1 MPSLLT
7 AARDLERLR
16 QIAYV
21 LVRHGFGELVQRA
34 GWANQLGMGKKP
46 ELGDEKAIG
55 MPQRIRLVLTELGP
69 SFVKLGQIASTRA
82 DLLPLDIIEELQK
95 LQDDVPPVP
104 FEQVKPVLERELGG
118 TVEEIY
124 EWLDERPLASASI
137 GQVHRAKL
145 RSPDGP
151 IDVVVKLQRPNIK
164 DVIERDVDL
173 LHWMARAIER
183 SIPES
188 RIYSPSKLVAEF
200 DRAITAELDF
210 TLEADN
216 ADKFAKNFRDFE
228 AGIAVFPAVHRQA
241 SSRRVL
247 TLQFLDGKKVLAAV
261 EAGADGE
268 KIAKHAVAIMIKQVF
283 EDGFFHADPHPGNII
298 IQGTNEQPIIAMIDL
313 GLVGRLTPQLRDK
326 TVDLMVAAAS
336 EDVRAIADALFAIGT
351 PTKKI
356 DRREF
361 EAEVALLSDKYLGK
375 KLKDIQLSDLL
386 RDLVNGSQKY
396 GLEVPADF
404 VLVGKALMTVEG
416 IGKQIYPELDVF
428 EEVKPYFLRLVWMR
442 YSPEKLSQELV
453 RGMSRLGG
461 AAADMPMQIAEIFED
476 LRRGDLSIRTIDRE
490 LPGALDRLGRRVF
503 SGLVVSVCILAGAYL
518 LAQKYQLPGTALLTV
533 GTLWA
538 ASHSALVAWLG
549 RKRREP

>member
-7 AARDLERLR
+7 AVRDLDRLR
-16 QIAYV
+16 QIAGV
-21 LVRHGFGELVQRA
+21 LARHGFGEIVQRV
-34 GWANQLGMGKKP
+34 GLGPQPSVAKRG
-46 ELGDEKAIG
+46 EEEARSVGLGS
-55 MPQRIRLVLTELGP
+55 RIRLVLTELGP
-69 SFVKLGQIASTRA
+69 SFVKLGQILSTRA
-82 DLLPLDIIEELQK
+82 DLLPPEIIEELQR

-104 FEQVKPVLERELGG
+104 FAQVKPVLERELGASLD
-118 TVEEIY
+118 ELY
-124 EWLDERPLASASI
+124 EAFDERPLASASI

-145 RSPDGP
+145 RVPEGAALE
-151 IDVVVKLQRPNIK
+151 VVVKLQRPNIR
-164 DVIERDVDL
+164 DVIERDLDL
-173 LHWMARAIER
+173 LYWLARALER
-183 SIPES
+183 SMPES
-188 RIYSPSKLVAEF
+188 RIYAPTKLVAEF
-200 DRAITAELDF
+200 DRAITAELDY

-216 ADKFAKNFRDFE
+216 ADRFARNFRDFE
-228 AGIAVFPAVHRQA
+228 PGIVVFPKVYRQA

-247 TLQFLDGKKVLAAV
+247 TLDFLAGRKVLAAV

-268 KIAKHAVAIMIKQVF
+268 KIAKHAIAVMIKMVF

-298 IQGTNEQPIIAMIDL
+298 IQGSDEHPIIAMIDL

-336 EDVRAIADALFAIGT
+336 DDPRAIADALYSIGT

-361 EAEVALLSDKYLGK
+361 ESEVARLTDKYLGK
-375 KLKDIQLSDLL
+375 KLKELEFSGLL
-386 RDLVNGSQKY
+386 RDLVDGSQKY
-396 GLEVPADF
+396 GIEVPADF

-461 AAADMPMQIAEIFED
+461 AAADLPTQLAELFED

-518 LAQKYQLPGTALLTV
+518 LTREQQVLGTTLLSV

-549 RKRREP
+549 RKRRD